1 VVAGRHRVSPRQET
15 HAAST
20 RNLAMSGLESIPR
33 TSALTS
39 ATPAGTGRGRIWW
52 MVRVAV
58 HLSLASLPVLGI
70 SAEVF
75 RLLSLYCL
83 AVYVLLPLVFLTAVM
98 AIFAPDRF
106 DMIVLSGFMWG
117 LLACAAYDA
126 FRLPTIYIGHLW
138 NDFFGLVGG
147 WATDGRPNF
156 AVGYLWR
163 YFGDGGGI
171 AIPFFIQA
179 ALLRVCERMSAKG
192 VIALAIAYA
201 VCPVWT
207 GLVLTDAFAPAGHA
221 LFPVTPVT
229 LVLSL
234 IGHLIY
240 GTVLGIG
247 CWHSRHLHQYAPLLP
262 RNFRPGTGPVRWP
275 ARRRPRTP

>member
-1 VVAGRHRVSPRQET
+1 
-15 HAAST
+15 
-20 RNLAMSGLESIPR
+20 MSFYIPR
-33 TSALTS
+33 AVIAAREGRDIRSAGSVLDTPELTS
-39 ATPAGTGRGRIWW
+39 AGPPNPRRAQAPGRFWW
-52 MVRVAV
+52 IVRVAIHV
-58 HLSLASLPVLGI
+58 SLASLPVLGI

-75 RLLSLYCL
+75 GLLSLYSL
-83 AVYVLLPLVFLTAVM
+83 AIYVLLPLVVLTAAM
-98 AIFAPDRF
+98 AAFAPDRF
-106 DMIVLSGFMWG
+106 DTIVLSGFIWG

-138 NDFFGLVGG
+138 SDFFGLVGG
-147 WATDGRPNF
+147 WATNSRSNF

-171 AIPFFIQA
+171 AVPFFIQA
-179 ALLRVCERMSAKG
+179 ALVRLCERMTAKG
-192 VIALAIAYA
+192 VIAVAISYA

-221 LFPVTPVT
+221 LFPLTPVT

-234 IGHLIY
+234 AGHLIY

-247 CWHSRHLHQYAPLLP
+247 CWHSRHLHRYSPSISWHL
-262 RNFRPGTGPVRWP
+262 RWG
-275 ARRRPRTP
+275 RRPRPSSASGVPPE